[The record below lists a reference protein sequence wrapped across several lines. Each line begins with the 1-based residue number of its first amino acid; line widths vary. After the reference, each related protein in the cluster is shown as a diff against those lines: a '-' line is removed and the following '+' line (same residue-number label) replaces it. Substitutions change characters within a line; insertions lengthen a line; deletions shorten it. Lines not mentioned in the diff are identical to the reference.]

1 MGARQA
7 VTERRGYCTKAGG
20 GGIVGISY
28 LVPELRYLQPQT
40 RAAQHLENAAHV
52 YGLPRAL

>member
-1 MGARQA
+1 MGT
-7 VTERRGYCTKAGG
+7 VLRRGG

-40 RAAQHLENAAHV
+40 RASQHLENAAHV

>member
-1 MGARQA
+1 MGT
-7 VTERRGYCTKAGG
+7 VLRRG

-40 RAAQHLENAAHV
+40 RASQHLENAAHV